1 MVSMITHIH
10 GIDKSI
16 LAEWKYRVI
25 SKVDEKNENIV
36 HQYIWKYQEN
46 MLQQKN
52 PLQTLNYIR
61 VGSVVTPIDKD
72 SGIITFIS

>member
-1 MVSMITHIH
+1 
-10 GIDKSI
+10 
-16 LAEWKYRVI
+16 
-25 SKVDEKNENIV
+25 
-36 HQYIWKYQEN
+36 

-72 SGIITFIS
+72 SGIITFISRRFYTIVLILTSNTCSVIL